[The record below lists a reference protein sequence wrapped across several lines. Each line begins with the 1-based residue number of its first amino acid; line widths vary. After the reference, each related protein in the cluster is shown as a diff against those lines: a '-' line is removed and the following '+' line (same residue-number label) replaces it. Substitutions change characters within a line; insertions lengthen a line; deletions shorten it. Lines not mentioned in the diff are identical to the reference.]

1 MEREFSVSRGSSS
14 CVSADMKGTT
24 RKLIS
29 VCISILLLMQIMLVG
44 FQAFGAQ
51 TAYGATLPNNLVYK
65 YAYGVRSD
73 GIACFRNNGYD
84 GVIVN
89 SSGKVVFKEVY
100 KNFTYTRTDS
110 DGNKEQWTEKT
121 AVLTVDDTVMHS
133 TLFNGNL
140 LVIKG
145 VYGPYQ
151 SSYSYTNYDGTT
163 TTATLTY
170 PYEYKYGLLNPRTG
184 KYVLQPE
191 STYEQVFTYCKKR
204 GWKTEVTSSGSHW
217 VRKLPNGMTVE
228 LKWDGN
234 SRNRYVDGKGNVA
247 KVAGYE
253 VGNPSVVLNDKNNPT
268 TEIIHCA
275 LSRKGVAGGNLY
287 YVHNSKGK
295 VGAVN
300 DKGKVLIPFEYDAYF
315 DADAGS
321 PYILLKKGNSWKYF
335 NLNTI
340 GKSSSS
346 SVAQTA
352 KWMKG
357 SKGWWYRYSNGSYA
371 KGLKKI
377 GNATYYFDSNGW
389 MKTGW
394 KKISGSWY
402 YFASSGAMKT
412 GWQKIGKSWY
422 LMASNGKML
431 TGWRTVSGKKYYLGS
446 DGAMK
451 TGWLKS
457 GGAWYYLNSSGIM
470 ATGWH
475 RVSGSW
481 YYMNSK
487 GKMLTGW
494 QTLGGK
500 KYYLGS
506 NGAMKTGWQKLNKAW
521 YYFNGSGVM
530 VSNRWVGNYY
540 MESNGKMATN
550 KWVDNGKYYVGSNG
564 ALVRGK
570 SSSSA
575 SASSVHSHNWVKVTS
590 NDSKIIGECPDCG
603 ATRYRS
609 FG

>member
-1 MEREFSVSRGSSS
+1 MEREFSVSRDSSS
-14 CVSADMKGTT
+14 CASADMKGTT
-24 RKLIS
+24 RKFIS
-29 VCISILLLMQIMLVG
+29 VCISILLMMQIMLVG

-100 KNFTYTRTDS
+100 KNRTVSYEDYSGKTQTYTYKQS
-110 DGNKEQWTEKT
+110 
-121 AVLTVDDTVMHS
+121 VLNTSGDVM
-133 TLFNGNL
+133 NEAGCYGGNL
-140 LVIKG
+140 LICKT
-145 VYGPYQ
+145 VYDPHEETSPYTDWDGKHQ
-151 SSYSYTNYDGTT
+151 TYTV
-163 TTATLTY
+163 
-170 PYEYKYGLLNPRTG
+170 EYRYYYGLLNPQTG
-184 KYVLQPE
+184 KYTLPTT
-191 STYEQVFTYCKKR
+191 STYEEVMAYCKKR
-204 GWKTEVTSSGSHW
+204 GWKTQSAYSSPYEKQ
-217 VRKLPNGMTVE
+217 KLPNGMTVQ
-228 LKWDGN
+228 LKYADKTGY
-234 SRNRYVDGKGNVA
+234 RYVDGKGNTA
-247 KVAGYE
+247 KIAGYE
-253 VGNPSVVLNDKNNPT
+253 LGNSKKYVGSRSEDFSSV
-268 TEIIHCA
+268 IF
-275 LSRKGVAGGNLY
+275 RKGVAGGNLY
-287 YVHNSKGK
+287 YVRNTKGK

-300 DKGKVLIPFEYDAYF
+300 DKGKVLIPFEYDAYS
-315 DADAGS
+315 DAGVGS

-377 GNATYYFDSNGW
+377 GNVTYYFDSNGW

-394 KKISGSWY
+394 QKISGSWY
-402 YFASSGAMKT
+402 YFNGSGVMKT
-412 GWQKIGKSWY
+412 GWQKIGKSRY

-446 DGAMK
+446 DGAMR

-457 GGAWYYLNSSGIM
+457 GGAWYYLASSGAM
-470 ATGWH
+470 AKGWTKTG
-475 RVSGSW
+475 GKW

-506 NGAMKTGWQKLNKAW
+506 DGAMKTGWQKLNNAW